1 MLAHTPHNQR
11 QISCARTEHSRDF
24 IAVPSEVQC
33 TASNKDAR
41 MLVLTTDGNLKTYR
55 PCHDCVFQLYEARL
69 AANLI
74 GQVPLPRYFFIHF

>member
-1 MLAHTPHNQR
+1 
-11 QISCARTEHSRDF
+11 
-24 IAVPSEVQC
+24 
-33 TASNKDAR
+33 